1 MIVKVCGMREPANIR
16 AVEECGVDWIG
27 FIFYLRSPR
36 CLTAKPAYLP
46 QKARRIGV
54 FVDAPREE
62 ILLRASEYGLHGV
75 QLHGNETPDLCRAMQ
90 SAGFKV
96 IKALP
101 AQAID
106 RCTDYEGVC
115 DYFLFDSPTPQH
127 GGSGVAFDWA
137 QLDRYRLSTPFLL
150 SGGLGPENLAALLRW
165 NHPQWA
171 GIDLNSRFERQPA
184 IKNVEKLHAYISR
197 FRAHNFEQ
205 TFSNSRL

>member
-27 FIFYLRSPR
+27 FIFYPRSPR

-75 QLHGNETPDLCRAMQ
+75 QLHGNEYTRP
-90 SAGFKV
+90 
-96 IKALP
+96 LP
-101 AQAID
+101 RDAIG
-106 RCTDYEGVC
+106 RLQGHQGSSGTGHRPLYRLRRGVRLLSLRLANFTARRLWC
-115 DYFLFDSPTPQH
+115 CFRR
-127 GGSGVAFDWA
+127 A

-184 IKNVEKLHAYISR
+184 IKDVEKLQAYIAR
-197 FRAHNFEQ
+197 FRAHNF
-205 TFSNSRL
+205 

>member
-27 FIFYLRSPR
+27 FIFYPRSPR
-36 CLTAKPAYLP
+36 CLTVQPAYLP

-62 ILLRASEYGLHGV
+62 ILLRAAEYGLYGV
-75 QLHGNETPDLCRAMQ
+75 QLHGNETPDLCHTMQ

-106 RCTDYEGVC
+106 HCTDYEGAC

-127 GGSGVAFDWA
+127 GGSGVAFDWT

-150 SGGLGPENLAALLRW
+150 SGGVGPENLAALLRW

-184 IKNVEKLHAYISR
+184 IKDVEKLQAYIAR
-197 FRAHNFEQ
+197 FRAHNF
-205 TFSNSRL
+205 

>member
-27 FIFYLRSPR
+27 FIFYPRSPR
-36 CLTAKPAYLP
+36 CLTVQPAYLP

-62 ILLRASEYGLHGV
+62 ILLRAAEYGLYGV
-75 QLHGNETPDLCRAMQ
+75 QLHGNETPDLCHTMQ

-106 RCTDYEGVC
+106 HCTDYEGAC

-165 NHPQWA
+165 NHPQ
-171 GIDLNSRFERQPA
+171 
-184 IKNVEKLHAYISR
+184 
-197 FRAHNFEQ
+197 
-205 TFSNSRL
+205 

>member
-27 FIFYLRSPR
+27 FIFYPRSPR
-36 CLTAKPAYLP
+36 CLTDKPAYLP

-62 ILLRASEYGLHGV
+62 ILLRAAEYGLHGI

-101 AQAID
+101 GQAID
-106 RCTDYEGVC
+106 RCARLRRGV
-115 DYFLFDSPTPQH
+115 
-127 GGSGVAFDWA
+127 
-137 QLDRYRLSTPFLL
+137 RLL
-150 SGGLGPENLAALLRW
+150 SLRLANPTARRLWCYFRLGTTRPIPALHPFPAQRRTRTRKSRSTASLESPAMGRHRPQQPLRTATG
-165 NHPQWA
+165 HKRRGKTASVYRPFP
-171 GIDLNSRFERQPA
+171 R
-184 IKNVEKLHAYISR
+184 
-197 FRAHNFEQ
+197 
-205 TFSNSRL
+205 T